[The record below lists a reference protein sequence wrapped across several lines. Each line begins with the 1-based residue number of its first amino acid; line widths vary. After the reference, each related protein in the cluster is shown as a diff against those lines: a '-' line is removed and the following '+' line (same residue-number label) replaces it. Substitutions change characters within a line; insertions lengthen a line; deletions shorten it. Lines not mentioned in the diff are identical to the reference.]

1 MAAGLSL
8 KMENFAEFK
17 LYASKYL
24 QKLYP
29 SADFS
34 GAIYTDGEISPEKLN
49 LEFAKMIQKFGP
61 WGAGF
66 EIPLFHG
73 KFHLLD
79 QRVVGENHLKMQ
91 VKPIKGETQIDAIA
105 FNQER
110 IISRDPLELIYKLE
124 VNEFRGKVTE
134 QLLVE
139 NIYSN

>member
-1 MAAGLSL
+1 MNINFRNKKTPIYNRKYQISNELADLDPIIAKILSARGVT
-8 KMENFAEFK
+8 KDAN
-17 LYASKYL
+17 
-24 QKLYP
+24 
-29 SADFS
+29 
-34 GAIYTDGEISPEKLN
+34 
-49 LEFAKMIQKFGP
+49 
-61 WGAGF
+61 
-66 EIPLFHG
+66 
-73 KFHLLD
+73 FHLFD

-91 VKPIKGETQIDAIA
+91 AKPIKGETQIDVIA

>member
-1 MAAGLSL
+1 M
-8 KMENFAEFK
+8 
-17 LYASKYL
+17 
-24 QKLYP
+24 
-29 SADFS
+29 
-34 GAIYTDGEISPEKLN
+34 N
-49 LEFAKMIQKFGP
+49 LLIP
-61 WGAGF
+61 LGAGF
-66 EIPLFHG
+66 KIPLFHG

-91 VKPIKGETQIDAIA
+91 VKPIKGETQIGVIA

-110 IISRDPLELIYKLE
+110 IISRYPLELIYKLE